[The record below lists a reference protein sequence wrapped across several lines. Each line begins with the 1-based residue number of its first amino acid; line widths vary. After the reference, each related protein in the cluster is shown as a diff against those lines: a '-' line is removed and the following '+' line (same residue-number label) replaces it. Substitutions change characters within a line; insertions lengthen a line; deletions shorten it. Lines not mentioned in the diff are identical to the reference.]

1 MLDQSQVTSEASA
14 PEARVMRASHPRR
27 GRSVCAVSPSRP
39 RESTPE
45 TALLAP
51 NAARRLLVYAVGT
64 DAAEKMELLR
74 SIGAQGSALRPE
86 AWVRVGR

>member
-1 MLDQSQVTSEASA
+1 M
-14 PEARVMRASHPRR
+14 
-27 GRSVCAVSPSRP
+27 CVSPSRP

-74 SIGAQGSALRPE
+74 SIGAQGSALRPRSVGQGWPVRY
-86 AWVRVGR
+86 AWAASMAG